1 MILLTEEITAMIT
14 VRTYVNQP
22 MIITIIITKII
33 IGRTGR
39 NKINFFLF
47 YSLKRSV

>member
-14 VRTYVNQP
+14 VRTHVNQP
-22 MIITIIITKII
+22 MITTIIITKII
-33 IGRTGR
+33 IRRSGR

-47 YSLKRSV
+47 YSLKRPV